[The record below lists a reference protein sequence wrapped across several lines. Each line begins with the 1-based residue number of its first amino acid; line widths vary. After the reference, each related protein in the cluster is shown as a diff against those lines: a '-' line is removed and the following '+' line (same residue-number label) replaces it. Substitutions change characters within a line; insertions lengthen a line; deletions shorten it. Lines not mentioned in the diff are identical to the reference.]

1 MTIRYE
7 YAIIIQKGSDITET
21 RNVRIIHSSSGG
33 TAGKNALSCKISLP
47 TAWIK
52 ELGLDKEE
60 RNAELC
66 FDGQTICIRKKQTAA
81 AFVNSKKQLGH
92 DLEKYSLYDNEKLCT
107 VIYADMTDKT
117 IFAEN
122 FTENI
127 VKTAFGKNKFP
138 TWENF
143 CKFIEERCVPRGRS
157 GLREYLEAIGVD
169 GYRPFEIITK
179 TNGRMAEDNQW
190 IKIEKL

>member
-1 MTIRYE
+1 M
-7 YAIIIQKGSDITET
+7 K
-21 RNVRIIHSSSGG
+21 
-33 TAGKNALSCKISLP
+33 
-47 TAWIK
+47 
-52 ELGLDKEE
+52 
-60 RNAELC
+60 
-66 FDGQTICIRKKQTAA
+66 
-81 AFVNSKKQLGH
+81 SKKQLGH
-92 DLEKYSLYDNEKLCT
+92 DLKKYSLYDKEKLCT

-117 IFAEN
+117 VFAEN

-127 VKTAFGKNKFP
+127 VKTAFGRNKFP

-169 GYRPFEIITK
+169 GYQPFEIIAK

-190 IKIEKL
+190 IKTEKL